1 MMALWLLM
9 ACEDLTEIPLHFDG
23 PVAAAVLPEH
33 STPFYDPV
41 GAVANSRSGRI
52 LWLNLKEARFLTD
65 DPMASFLPSRGAATG
80 RARILQ
86 DLAVDTDGTT
96 VTAWT
101 IDASTA
107 TVLRVPYITGWDDSG
122 PIEVEPTV
130 TDPVFVDA
138 DGSGDSLKVTDVR
151 VRSGYTTTEDWVLSY
166 DGQRW
171 WTEGTRSGLQEGEP
185 KAGQMYRTDDG
196 ELELTLSG
204 SATAGDRVELST
216 DSLLTEIS
224 FDGRPMAILAAGGRL
239 WVSVAG
245 EVGTVAVLDLSTGS
259 LLGSVSLPSGAV
271 PGRLAAATDGRIFV
285 ADGALSAVHVLR
297 FDLEPE
303 LAAVAVESLA
313 TAGPIVDLAW
323 VAGEAEDDS
332 LFEHLFV
339 APLGAGRADIW
350 NFATASWLD
359 PNPITPEVEG
369 VPLGAPVSGMAASI
383 GTVWLQ
389 QPDENGARPRIPVV
403 SIATQ
408 DGLLHSLEASTG
420 CEVQDYEGPVGPTP
434 YTDTSDEVIILDDQG
449 ESSSVTFWMD
459 TDTGKQIVT
468 STCGGVTRTEDW
480 TVTYDTATLSWE
492 VEGTISGVQANR
504 AREDE
509 RYISDTGAISFLL
522 ASGPLPPTAGDRF
535 EFSTYDG
542 LATIL
547 GTDEDEDGQ
556 VERPWEFPA
565 RPAAFQYSSGPTGG
579 GWDPLNRREFMLL
592 PVQNSDITVRVHLD
606 DASGNVFWN

>member
-23 PVAAAVLPEH
+23 PIAAAVLPEY

-52 LWLNLKEARFLTD
+52 LWLNLKEGRFLTD
-65 DPMASFLPSRGAATG
+65 DSMASFLPSRGAATG

-86 DLAVDTDGTT
+86 DLAVTTDGST

-107 TVLRVPYITGWDDSG
+107 TVLRVPYITAWDASG
-122 PIEVEPTV
+122 PVEVEPTA
-130 TDPVFVDA
+130 TEPVFVDA
-138 DGSGDSLKVTDVR
+138 DGSGDSVKITDVR

-171 WTEGTRSGLQEGEP
+171 WAEGSRSGLQESEPVSGE
-185 KAGQMYRTDDG
+185 MYRADDG
-196 ELELTLSG
+196 AVELTLTG

-224 FDGRPMAILAAGGRL
+224 LEGRPMALLSAGGRL

-245 EVGTVAVLDLSTGS
+245 EVGAVVALDLATGAVLGT
-259 LLGSVSLPSGAV
+259 VSLPEGAV

-297 FDLEPE
+297 LDLVPEP
-303 LAAVAVESLA
+303 AAVSVETLT
-313 TAGPIVDLAW
+313 TAGPVVDLAW

-350 NFATASWLD
+350 DFASASWLD
-359 PNPITPEVEG
+359 PNPTTPEVEG
-369 VPLGAPVSGMAASI
+369 VVLGAPISGMAASI

-389 QPDENGARPRIPVV
+389 QPDENNAFPRIPVV
-403 SIATQ
+403 TISTQ
-408 DGLLHSLEASTG
+408 DGLIHMLEGSTG
-420 CEVQDYEGPVGPTP
+420 CAVQDYEGPVGPTP
-434 YTDTSDEVIILDDQG
+434 YTDTSDEVIQLIDQG

-459 TDTGKQIVT
+459 DDSGKQVVT

-480 TVTYDTATLSWE
+480 TVTYDAATLSWE

-504 AREDE
+504 AYEDE
-509 RYISDTGAISFLL
+509 RYISDTGAISFLM
-522 ASGPLPPTAGDRF
+522 ASGPLPATAGDRF
-535 EFSTYDG
+535 AFSTFDG
-542 LATIL
+542 LATVL

-556 VERPWEFPA
+556 VERPWEFPG
-565 RPAAFQYSSGPTGG
+565 RPAAFQYSAGPTDG
-579 GWDPLNRREFMLL
+579 GWDALNRREFVLL
-592 PVQNSDITVRVHLD
+592 PVQNSDIVVRVLSD